1 MKQTYVLEVDGKPKM
16 VFREKDDAAAANWIK
31 GAAIWVEGNPGWHGT
46 MTTRQATIPEQAA
59 WRAHS
64 VEMAEYP
71 SDDPDIHVLV
81 LDAYWMAV
89 RGQEGP
95 LATPLV
101 TSLAAAISTDPLRET
116 RSLDAVAGFLP
127 VKRWVKKSPDGTTG
141 LVSNMAS
148 CPMAGPDPKEPRKW
162 PSLGRSP

>member
-16 VFREKDDAAAANWIK
+16 VFREEDDAAAANWIK
-31 GAAIWVEGNPGWHGT
+31 GAAIWVEGDAGWHGT

-59 WRAHS
+59 WKAHS

-89 RGQEGP
+89 GE
-95 LATPLV
+95 
-101 TSLAAAISTDPLRET
+101 
-116 RSLDAVAGFLP
+116 
-127 VKRWVKKSPDGTTG
+127 RW
-141 LVSNMAS
+141 
-148 CPMAGPDPKEPRKW
+148 R
-162 PSLGRSP
+162 

>member
-64 VEMAEYP
+64 VEMTEYP
-71 SDDPDIHVLV
+71 SDDPDVHVLV

-89 RGQEGP
+89 RDSGE
-95 LATPLV
+95 
-101 TSLAAAISTDPLRET
+101 E
-116 RSLDAVAGFLP
+116 
-127 VKRWVKKSPDGTTG
+127 
-141 LVSNMAS
+141 
-148 CPMAGPDPKEPRKW
+148 E
-162 PSLGRSP
+162 

>member
-31 GAAIWVEGNPGWHGT
+31 GAAIWVEGNPDWHGT

-71 SDDPDIHVLV
+71 SNDPDIHVLV

-89 RGQEGP
+89 RDSGE
-95 LATPLV
+95 
-101 TSLAAAISTDPLRET
+101 E
-116 RSLDAVAGFLP
+116 
-127 VKRWVKKSPDGTTG
+127 
-141 LVSNMAS
+141 
-148 CPMAGPDPKEPRKW
+148 E
-162 PSLGRSP
+162 

>member
-64 VEMAEYP
+64 VRWLNTPPMTRTFV
-71 SDDPDIHVLV
+71 SSC
-81 LDAYWMAV
+81 WM
-89 RGQEGP
+89 
-95 LATPLV
+95 L
-101 TSLAAAISTDPLRET
+101 
-116 RSLDAVAGFLP
+116 
-127 VKRWVKKSPDGTTG
+127 TG
-141 LVSNMAS
+141 W
-148 CPMAGPDPKEPRKW
+148 R
-162 PSLGRSP
+162 

>member
-1 MKQTYVLEVDGKPKM
+1 
-16 VFREKDDAAAANWIK
+16 
-31 GAAIWVEGNPGWHGT
+31 

-89 RGQEGP
+89 R
-95 LATPLV
+95 
-101 TSLAAAISTDPLRET
+101 
-116 RSLDAVAGFLP
+116 
-127 VKRWVKKSPDGTTG
+127 DGG
-141 LVSNMAS
+141 
-148 CPMAGPDPKEPRKW
+148 EEE
-162 PSLGRSP
+162 